1 MDSNSKIYDIPN
13 IVYHYTSPSGL
24 LGIVDNEKDHENA
37 KLWFT
42 RCDSLNDKSE
52 RCDIQKVLKKY
63 KELRKDTIPKEF
75 RDVIEDLINTEV
87 TKWKLPPILWR
98 HSTDVLNYLSLD
110 EPDPINIYICSF
122 SIYGDSLPMWNYY
135 SKSNHYE
142 GYALGIDSAKWK
154 ENIENLNGYTLDIR
168 RIIYQEEA
176 KIDELDKIV
185 SECNQSLEIAQRY
198 QTIVGLKHV
207 KYDFLCQIA
216 ELQFYFKDEHF
227 SHENEVRAILQIP
240 KDKDVSGK
248 EAAKDKDVSN
258 NKVITKYRAGNG
270 YIIPYMEVPV
280 PKEAITSVTVGPLL
294 EKELAKK
301 NVKEMLESRGYSC
314 KVHTSEVPIRF

>member
-87 TKWKLPPILWR
+87 TKWKLSPIPWHYYDDIHNLKCM
-98 HSTDVLNYLSLD
+98 NLSD
-110 EPDPINIYICSF
+110 PDPDNIYICSF
-122 SIYGDSLPMWNYY
+122 SMDEDSLPMWNYY
-135 SKSNHYE
+135 SKSSHYE
-142 GYALGIDSAKWK
+142 GYALGIDVAKWGEHVK
-154 ENIENLNGYTLDIR
+154 ELNGCALDIR
-168 RIIYQEEA
+168 RVIYDEKDKIK
-176 KIDELDKIV
+176 KIDEIV
-185 SECNQSLEIAQRY
+185 SECEKDLKNESIQKILSTILGTEYIEQNLSLRIAR
-198 QTIVGLKHV
+198 
-207 KYDFLCQIA
+207 
-216 ELQFYFKDEHF
+216 LQLVFKDKHF
-227 SHENEVRAILQIP
+227 SHENEVRAILRIP
-240 KDKDVSGK
+240 KDKDISDGLT
-248 EAAKDKDVSN
+248 
-258 NKVITKYRAGNG
+258 TKYRTGNG
-270 YIIPYMEVPV
+270 YIIPYVEAPV

-294 EKELAKK
+294 EKELAEK
-301 NVKEMLESRGYSC
+301 NVKEMMESRGYSC